1 MEGRS
6 QKQALPLTRE
16 VLEKLLSV
24 RDDSSRGRRDRLM
37 LRLGYKTMRRRAELC
52 SLKCEDREILPSG
65 KAALRLRFSK
75 TDL

>member
-1 MEGRS
+1 MEGRA

-24 RDDSSRGRRDRLM
+24 CDDSSRGRRDRLM
-37 LRLGYKTMRRRAELC
+37 LRLGYETMRRRAALC
-52 SLKCEDREILPSG
+52 SLKFEDLEILPSG

>member
-1 MEGRS
+1 MEGRA

-37 LRLGYKTMRRRAELC
+37 LRLGYETMRR
-52 SLKCEDREILPSG
+52 
-65 KAALRLRFSK
+65 
-75 TDL
+75 